1 MLLRAMIVVIVI
13 MVIAWMIGGL
23 MKDRTRR

>member
-1 MLLRAMIVVIVI
+1 MLLRAVLVVIVI

-23 MKDRTRR
+23 NKDRTRR

>member
-1 MLLRAMIVVIVI
+1 MLLRAVLVVIVI

>member
-1 MLLRAMIVVIVI
+1 MLLRAVVIVMI
-13 MVIAWMIGGL
+13 IIVIAWMIGGL

>member
-1 MLLRAMIVVIVI
+1 MLLRAVLVVIVI

-23 MKDRTRR
+23 IKDRTRR